1 MTIGQKPVLSLAAC
15 LLAVASVNAQ
25 LAVTVSS
32 PKVIGQKAVVP
43 LALKNNFTESITS
56 ARAAVFVSDERGKVV
71 GHATRWVIGGSKDK
85 SGLKPKATNAFHFV
99 ITSGKPFATTNL
111 SAKII
116 FNRVI
121 LEDGKSVDPRKSVVI
136 REP

>member
-1 MTIGQKPVLSLAAC
+1 MSRLFLLSAC

-71 GHATRWVIGGSKDK
+71 GQATRWVIGGQAGPAPDV
-85 SGLKPKATNAFHFV
+85 GLEPKATNSFHFV
-99 ITSGKPFATTNL
+99 VTSAKPFTTTNL
-111 SAKII
+111 TAKVI

-121 LEDGKSVDPRKSVVI
+121 LEDGKSVDPRKSVLI
-136 REP
+136 QEP